1 MIFPKI
7 SYFLGVPIML
17 KTYETYAKTT
27 VKYLEN
33 VTNSKDKYGVALVRK
48 YDKYNWWI
56 KVISYH
62 KKASKLKSYLAFP
75 TTLESPKLQVLEWFT
90 KTAIVKE
97 ENTNRPNQFT
107 FFMLTQV
114 SYLMENHHKYIDEY
128 RTPIT
133 EGEYMQMNAIYK
145 TKEAKQVRYTFL
157 DLTTSTTYKVVEFGN
172 GEARVTPE
180 LPPEQQL
187 TIPDW
192 LDEILPKQT
201 EEEWLEIWK
210 QGMESRRKERYQY
223 RKEMKKKYGWPKYK
237 RKRKLS
243 SLSYVIKARDLKQ
256 QLYRANKKIEKLEEK
271 HTKQKAAIVK
281 EINAV
286 AKKVIDGKLTT
297 TAKTANTLNK
307 ITKRINGQTVDTTSP
322 NSKAKL
328 AKTYTPTRPTK
339 QQILEE
345 QQAEPNND
353 LLPASQ
359 QTDTP
364 AVGTQQPNPQPQ
376 PEESMWDAYWKKRK
390 R

>member
-1 MIFPKI
+1 
-7 SYFLGVPIML
+7 ML

-27 VKYLEN
+27 VQYLEN

-62 KKASKLKSYLAFP
+62 KKASKLKSYLTFP
-75 TTLESPKLQVLEWFT
+75 TTLEDPKLRVLEWFT

-97 ENTNRPNQFT
+97 ENANRPNQFT

-114 SYLMENHHKYIDEY
+114 SYLMENHHKYIDEF

-133 EGEYMQMNAIYK
+133 EGEYIQMNAIYK
-145 TKEAKQVRYTFL
+145 TKEAKQVRYIFL
-157 DLTTSTTYKVVEFGN
+157 DLATSTTYKVVEFGN

-210 QGMESRRKERYQY
+210 QGMIARRRE
-223 RKEMKKKYGWPKYK
+223 KKRICKQIQEKYGWKKRQPKGTLKKLYK
-237 RKRKLS
+237 AKE
-243 SLSYVIKARDLKQ
+243 ADLKQ
-256 QLYRANKKIEKLEEK
+256 QLRQANQTIGKLKRE
-271 HTKQKAAIVK
+271 HDKQQAAIAR
-281 EINAV
+281 EINTV
-286 AKKVIDGKLTT
+286 TRKVIDGKLTT
-297 TAKTANTLNK
+297 TATTASTLNK
-307 ITKRINGQTVDTTSP
+307 IAKRINGQTVDTTNP
-322 NSKAKL
+322 NSKTNL
-328 AKTYTPTRPTK
+328 TRTYTPSVTKPTK
-339 QQILEE
+339 QQVLER
-345 QQAEPNND
+345 QQAEANND
-353 LLPASQ
+353 MLPANQ

-364 AVGTQQPNPQPQ
+364 AVGTQQPTPQPQ
-376 PEESMWDAYWKKRK
+376 QEENMWEAYWKKKK